1 MALKDQIVPAAFNG
15 VEFPCAEVSSTRAN
29 ESKAHKAWRV
39 PGADIEHTG
48 RGELKIKMRAVFL
61 NGITGAWPADLYPG
75 MHDRLE
81 SELLERPTGRLT
93 HPRFGTIDA
102 HFDSWS
108 ETIDPATQ
116 QGVFVELEFT
126 ESNASAFY
134 PIAQAD
140 QEPASQM
147 TEAAAAADTAV
158 AAVTDK
164 LPALS
169 PVVSA
174 QLDYLQSDTLA
185 AGEAYGALAEVQTA
199 AQTQLDS
206 AYLAGAEAHDAREQV
221 RAVLAASYAYAER
234 YLTPKPQSRT
244 YVVPTRMSLARA
256 ASLIYGDPTKSTAL
270 RRANTLPDELFLPTG
285 FVLVVP
291 DDA

>member
-1 MALKDQIVPAAFNG
+1 MALKDFIVAAAFNG
-15 VEFPCAEVSSTRAN
+15 VEFPCAEASSTRAN

-61 NGITGAWPADLYPG
+61 NGITGAWPADVYPG
-75 MHDRLE
+75 LHDRLE

-116 QGVFVELEFT
+116 QGVFVDLEFT

-134 PIAQAD
+134 PIAQAE
-140 QEPASQM
+140 QEPAAEM
-147 TEAAAAADTAV
+147 TAAAEAADTAV
-158 AAVTDK
+158 AAITDK
-164 LPALS
+164 LAPLS

-174 QLDYLQSDTLA
+174 QLDYLQSAELSA
-185 AGEAYGALAEVQTA
+185 ADAYGALAEVQAA
-199 AQTQLDS
+199 AQAQLDS
-206 AYLAGAEAHDAREQV
+206 PLLAGSDAHDARAQI
-221 RAVLAASYAYAER
+221 RAVLAQSWAYAER

-244 YVVPTRMSLARA
+244 YAVPTVMSLQRA
-256 ASLIYGDPTKSTAL
+256 ASLIYGDATKAPLL
-270 RRANTLPDELFLPTG
+270 RRANTLPDELFLPAGT
-285 FVLVVP
+285 VLVVP